1 MAFDRGLEERLSDH
15 FQGRHDLITKKMF
28 GALCFLLSEY
38 MCGVIISDK
47 LMARVGPDNYLDC
60 LAKPQVTEM
69 DFTGKPVKR
78 LVYILPDGGESDSDL
93 AYWLNTSIS
102 FVDSL
107 PPKQPK
113 QPKNKKLN
121 KDSKAHNN

>member
-1 MAFDRGLEERLSDH
+1 MAFDRGLEERLYDH
-15 FQGRHDLITKKMF
+15 FQGRHDLTTKKMF
-28 GALCFLLSEY
+28 GGLCFLLSEH
-38 MCGVIISDK
+38 MCCVIIGDK

-69 DFTGKPVKR
+69 DFTGKPVKG
-78 LVYILPDGGESDSDL
+78 LVYILPDGFESDSDL

-113 QPKNKKLN
+113 LAKK
-121 KDSKAHNN
+121 KPSKK